1 MFSSTLI
8 LVISMLIFVS
18 LSIAGV
24 EGVLSAYTSP
34 LDSRVNIPIAIP
46 IENDR
51 ISKVNSVERMIND
64 SMNLPRHTN
73 VSSASTCNE
82 VPVAGVTAIGHD
94 GNVPSN
100 VLDKDLNT
108 RWSNLGQGSWIQLDL
123 GSNKDICF
131 IEIAWYSGNLRNNNF
146 VISVS
151 DNGNSFTNVFTGTS
165 SGTTTSP
172 EKYTMPAGTEG
183 RYLRITVNGNTENN
197 WASITEIA
205 VIGGS
210 IFGDTIGSLSH
221 KWQTNPGSSTWSEYA
236 SLNGAIKDESDPAII
251 ANADG
256 RLQAFVVGA
265 DNALYYKSQVSAG
278 SNIWS
283 DWQPLSGA
291 LRDNSDP
298 AVARNSDG
306 RLQVFVIGPS
316 NTLFYKSQV
325 SAGSTTWSEWQSIG
339 GSIDPNTSP
348 VAARNSDGRLQV
360 FVVGADNALYYKSQ
374 ISAGSNTWSEWQSL
388 GGNIDPNTSPAVA
401 RNSDGRLQV

>member
-1 MFSSTLI
+1 
-8 LVISMLIFVS
+8 
-18 LSIAGV
+18 
-24 EGVLSAYTSP
+24 
-34 LDSRVNIPIAIP
+34 
-46 IENDR
+46 
-51 ISKVNSVERMIND
+51 
-64 SMNLPRHTN
+64 
-73 VSSASTCNE
+73 
-82 VPVAGVTAIGHD
+82 
-94 GNVPSN
+94 
-100 VLDKDLNT
+100 
-108 RWSNLGQGSWIQLDL
+108 
-123 GSNKDICF
+123 
-131 IEIAWYSGNLRNNNF
+131 
-146 VISVS
+146 VS

-265 DNALYYKSQVSAG
+265 DNALYYKSQISAG
-278 SNIWS
+278 SNTWS
-283 DWQPLSGA
+283 EWQPLSGA
-291 LRDNSDP
+291 LRDNSNP
-298 AVARNSDG
+298 AVVRNSDG

-316 NTLFYKSQV
+316 NTLFYKSQI
-325 SAGSTTWSEWQSIG
+325 SAGSNTWSEWQSLG
-339 GSIDPNTSP
+339 GNIDPNTSP

-374 ISAGSNTWSEWQSL
+374 ISAGSNTWSEWQPLSGALRDNSNPAVILNFDGRLETFVIGSGSNSVFHKFQNSPGSTDWSPYDSL
-388 GGNIDPNTSPAVA
+388 GGGVRFNSSPDSLCRETEFQLVFTTYCQQLP
-401 RNSDGRLQV
+401 LQIFVIGFDNGLYHTWRDTP